1 MKLGLLNRYLS
12 ILGKNSLDSYSQ
24 LSKKSKNNDEVPFVK
39 QVPVHPCSRLR
50 KLAALNEKV
59 LFIKQ
64 FPSHPRDRL
73 KRKIKITVMKNINRQ
88 IEMAADNTNGLMLG
102 EFNFRPKNI
111 LNKTLIFDTSKADEE
126 IIMDRIIDAINDKT
140 NEELFI

>member
-1 MKLGLLNRYLS
+1 
-12 ILGKNSLDSYSQ
+12 
-24 LSKKSKNNDEVPFVK
+24 
-39 QVPVHPCSRLR
+39 
-50 KLAALNEKV
+50 
-59 LFIKQ
+59 
-64 FPSHPRDRL
+64 
-73 KRKIKITVMKNINRQ
+73 MKNINRQ
-88 IEMAADNTNGLMLG
+88 IEMAADNTNELMLG